1 VDADIDMLVA
11 HGKTHTGLV
20 RKINEDSLFCD
31 AARGVFIVADGMG
44 GHSAGEVASQLAIET
59 VQGFLERTHE
69 CDDCTWPYGLDP
81 ALSLNANRLS
91 TAIKLA
97 NRRIFKASEA
107 RDAYSGMG
115 TTTVALLAENEIACF
130 SSVGDSRIYSYLDGR
145 LEQLTR
151 DHSWAAEVLAHD
163 PTLTPE
169 ALAKNPMRHVLTH
182 VLGARDQAPVV
193 VSTRTLRDGE
203 MLLLC
208 SDGLHGS
215 VSHAAIA
222 QTLGATTD
230 VVEVVDRL
238 LAQAL
243 AAGGSDNVTALVLR
257 YQV

>member
-1 VDADIDMLVA
+1 MLSA

-31 AARGVFIVADGMG
+31 AEHGVFIVADGMG

-59 VQGFLERTHE
+59 VQGFLERTHQ
-69 CDDCTWPYGLDP
+69 CDDCTWPYGIDP

-115 TTTVALLAENEIACF
+115 TTTVAVLAENDVACF
-130 SSVGDSRIYSYLDGR
+130 ASVGDSRIYSYFDGR

-193 VSTRTLRDGE
+193 VTTRTLRDGE

-208 SDGLHGS
+208 SDGLHGP
-215 VSHAAIA
+215 VSDEAIA
-222 QTLGATTD
+222 RTMGASADLADLTEQL
-230 VVEVVDRL
+230 V
-238 LAQAL
+238 AQAL
-243 AAGGSDNVTALVLR
+243 AAGGADNVTALVLR
-257 YQV
+257 FTVE

>member
-1 VDADIDMLVA
+1 MFAA

-20 RKINEDSLFCD
+20 RKSNEDALFCD
-31 AARGVFIVADGMG
+31 AESGVFIVADGMG
-44 GHSAGEVASQLAIET
+44 GHSAGEVASQLAVET
-59 VQGFLERTHE
+59 VRDFLTRTPPCDE
-69 CDDCTWPYGLDP
+69 CWPFGKDP

-97 NRRIFKASEA
+97 NGRIFKAADES
-107 RDAYSGMG
+107 AYNGMG
-115 TTTVALLAENEIACF
+115 TTTVAVLAERDTACF
-130 SSVGDSRIYSYLDGR
+130 SGVGDSRIYSYRDGR

-163 PTLTPE
+163 PSWTPE
-169 ALAKNPMRHVLTH
+169 ALARNPMRHVLTQ

-193 VSTRTLRDGE
+193 VRTRTLTNGE

-208 SDGLHGS
+208 SDGLHGI
-215 VSHAAIA
+215 VTDAAIA
-222 QTLGATTD
+222 QSLGASID
-230 VVEVVDRL
+230 VTEAVDRL

-257 YQV
+257 YSAS